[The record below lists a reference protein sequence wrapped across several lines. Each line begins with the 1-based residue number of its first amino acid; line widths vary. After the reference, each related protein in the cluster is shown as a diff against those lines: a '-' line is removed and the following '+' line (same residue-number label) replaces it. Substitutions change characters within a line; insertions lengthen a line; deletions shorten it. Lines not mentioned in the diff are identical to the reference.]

1 MVNPKRKQQQIERQ
15 LIACLTDACEAAKAE
30 IPGFSWLTHDNGN
43 HEFPAGLR
51 VTWIFDTQVDLDRAL
66 ANGDDQRMRALTRV
80 ALEQTGIDSQLIS
93 TCLQYDS
100 EEACRKAQNGD
111 WLARLAQIRRTRH

>member
-1 MVNPKRKQQQIERQ
+1 MVSPKRKQQQIERQ
-15 LIACLTDACEAAKAE
+15 LIASLTDACETAKAE
-30 IPGFSWLTHDNGN
+30 IPGFIWLTHDNGN

-51 VTWIFDTQVDLDRAL
+51 VTWIFDTQANLDRAL

-80 ALEQTGIDSQLIS
+80 ALEQTNIDSQLIS